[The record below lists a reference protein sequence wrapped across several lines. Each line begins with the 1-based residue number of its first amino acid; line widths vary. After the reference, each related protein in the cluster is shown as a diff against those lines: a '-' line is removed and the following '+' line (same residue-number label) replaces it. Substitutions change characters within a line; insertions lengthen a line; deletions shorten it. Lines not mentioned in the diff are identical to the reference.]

1 MDYKAGIYEKIS
13 QFIEASNDEAIQD
26 LYYKVVDLFQ
36 ERDHDKLYVEIINIF
51 FSTFSYYYNPTSNMY
66 IEYTTEYKFIN
77 ENDMIHV
84 VLQFLTKHHE
94 QYSIDFS
101 LKQRIKNKIIKR
113 IKEKHIHQN
122 IPESITLQNII
133 HFLHPNFFSHK
144 NYVKYFM
151 ITLGDIIMKK
161 TDLLYFLPI
170 HMKPFLKNLNH
181 YITMY
186 FHSMNVFNHF
196 KFQYY
201 DHDPNKS
208 RVITFNKMNLQH
220 ITIPESIYIN
230 LICASLHY
238 SNRHTSGD
246 LFLEEAGSHPIA
258 LDVYWIKNTSKEEI
272 IDAFI
277 KTYICHKD
285 GYKIHEKDMLFL
297 WKEYLKNVNKI
308 NIFQKNSEF
317 HTYIN
322 KQINCLDSQYINCT
336 SMFLPYV
343 HKFKDF
349 WEKYMYTDETES
361 YFEISE
367 ILKLFTEIYK
377 DIHIDEQNIIELIQ
391 FYYPGVTV
399 QDNKINKIASTLWNK
414 KKEIDIFLIKNKL
427 TIDINELYSVYCKE
441 FINKKIVSKL
451 YFSHYILDNTQNI

>member
-1 MDYKAGIYEKIS
+1 MDYKANIYEKIE
-13 QFIEASNDEAIQD
+13 QFTQTSNEEAIQD
-26 LYYKVVDLFQ
+26 FYYKILDLMQ
-36 ERDHDKLYVEIINIF
+36 ERDNDSMYIEIINLF
-51 FSTFSYYYNPTSNMY
+51 FSSHIYYYNPTTNLY
-66 IEYTTEYKFIN
+66 VEYTTEYKFIN

-94 QYSIDFS
+94 KYSIDFS

-113 IKEKHIHQN
+113 IKEKHIYQN

-133 HFLHPNFFSHK
+133 HFLHPNFFTHK
-144 NYVKYFM
+144 NDVKYFM

-170 HMKPFLKNLNH
+170 HIKPFLKNLNH
-181 YITMY
+181 YISMY
-186 FHSMNVFNHF
+186 FHAMNIFNHF

-208 RVITFNKMNLQH
+208 RVISFNKMNLQH

-230 LICASLHY
+230 LICVSLHY

-246 LFLEEAGSHPIA
+246 LFLEEPGSHSIA
-258 LDVYWIKNTSKEEI
+258 QDVYWIKNTSKDEI
-272 IDAFI
+272 IADFI
-277 KTYICHKD
+277 KSYICIKE
-285 GYKIHEKDMLFL
+285 GYKVHEKDMLFL

-308 NIFQKNSEF
+308 NIFQKNSDF
-317 HTYIN
+317 HTCIF
-322 KQINCLDSQYINCT
+322 KKINCIDSQYINCT

-343 HKFKDF
+343 HQFKDF
-349 WEKYMYTDETES
+349 WEKYMYHDESEF

-367 ILKLFTEIYK
+367 ILKIFVEIYK
-377 DIHIDEQNIIELIQ
+377 DVHIDEQNVIELIQ
-391 FYYPGVTV
+391 YYYPSVIVT
-399 QDNKINKIASTLWNK
+399 DNKINKVGSTLWNK
-414 KKEIDIFLIKNKL
+414 KKEIDIFLSKNEVNLDK
-427 TIDINELYSVYCKE
+427 NELYSLYCKE

-451 YFSHYILDNTQNI
+451 YFNQHIQFNNVHG